1 MDWLQ
6 ILALIFGN
14 AAIFIP
20 LWLHLDNKMHDQ
32 SGKASAMIQ
41 AQSEKTTEIITALS
55 NTMAQESKDFHGR
68 LCALE
73 EKYMQMME
81 RLLEKK

>member
-14 AAIFIP
+14 AAVFIL

-32 SGKASAMIQ
+32 SGKANAMIQ
-41 AQSEKTTEIITALS
+41 ARSEKTTEIITALS
-55 NTMAQESKDFHGR
+55 NTMAEESKDFHGR
-68 LCALE
+68 LCAIE
-73 EKYMQMME
+73 EKN
-81 RLLEKK
+81 KK